1 MTYSEVNS
9 HGPLPPTT
17 FPRHLRNEHKTAKG
31 SKHCQRQSM
40 IWRWNAR
47 RLPPMGATPSP
58 YPLTRLPVG
67 AYLLVQS
74 YLEVKIKN
82 EIYQKLHW
90 SNSYRTVTTPTY
102 NCDCYGEA
110 IITVIFNACTHTFQ
124 RNTQNQYIFGV
135 RNRFHDCLLKCPMKT
150 WQDISS
156 FSSFRKA
163 PHIKFLAL
171 VTLHSHHDSHDT
183 FEKRFKF
190 LFIGYSGFKFCF
202 GFYHGNIQEEPYCN
216 NCWGMLL
223 NAH

>member
-1 MTYSEVNS
+1 MLFRQKISLSSMQMEAS
-9 HGPLPPTT
+9 HGWDVVPPKWAET
-17 FPRHLRNEHKTAKG
+17 
-31 SKHCQRQSM
+31 
-40 IWRWNAR
+40 
-47 RLPPMGATPSP
+47 
-58 YPLTRLPVG
+58 
-67 AYLLVQS
+67 LVS
-74 YLEVKIKN
+74 
-82 EIYQKLHW
+82 
-90 SNSYRTVTTPTY
+90 SNV
-102 NCDCYGEA
+102 
-110 IITVIFNACTHTFQ
+110 CTHTFQ

-156 FSSFRKA
+156 FSSFPKA

-223 NAH
+223 DDH